1 MPAMSRSHALVAA
14 SAAIAIAITLAAC
27 GHPAPPPP
35 IPTKMVMPDPTGPH
49 ADAIAAQVKPYV
61 DAEILSGVVVGV
73 IDGDHTEI
81 YGFGA
86 RVPGKPDRPDGH
98 TIFEL
103 GTATQIFTSI
113 LLADS
118 VLRGEVAYDTD
129 LSQLMPLGVTVP
141 TQNDQR
147 ITLEMLA
154 THRSGL
160 PSMPRSLAPKVFD
173 PDPYSGYTADRMY
186 EDLVTS
192 PLEAE
197 PGSVVHYSS
206 WGVGLL
212 GFALARKAGTDYGH
226 LLVERVSQPL
236 HLDDT
241 HVDVTPEEET
251 RVAPGHNEDL
261 GDTSPWHLDALNGAG
276 GLHSTAHDLL
286 VLLRAEIDA
295 AHGGQGPLADRLRAT
310 QDVKVAADPRSV
322 GLGWWI
328 EKDGRLWHTGTS
340 GGYHVFIG
348 FDPGRRQGAVILSAT
363 STSLVD
369 RLGGAILDLLGGTA
383 PPPVV
388 FPDPSAFAPLV
399 GRYQV
404 GNGTADVVAK
414 GKRLYLIEQN
424 QPPTRLLPL
433 SATEFFLEPVQAP
446 MAFQVESGK
455 AVGLVV
461 FVGGQRLEGRRTG
474 DLPTGTGPAT
484 GPSAP

>member
-1 MPAMSRSHALVAA
+1 MAAMSRR
-14 SAAIAIAITLAAC
+14 SAAAVAAITLASC

-35 IPTKMVMPDPTGPH
+35 VPTKTVAPDPTGPH
-49 ADAIAAQVKPYV
+49 ADAIAAQVTPYI

-73 IDGDHTEI
+73 IDGDHAEI

-86 RVPGKPDRPDGH
+86 RVPGQPERPDGR
-98 TIFEL
+98 TVFEL
-103 GTATQIFTSI
+103 GTATQVFTSI

-118 VLRGEVAYDTD
+118 VLRGEVAYDTE
-129 LSQLMPLGVTVP
+129 LAQLMPLGVTVP
-141 TQNDQR
+141 TENDQR

-186 EDLVTS
+186 DDLVS
-192 PLEAE
+192 SRLEAA
-197 PGSVVHYSS
+197 PGTLVHYSS

-212 GFALARKAGTDYGH
+212 GFALARKAESDVTH
-226 LLVERVSQPL
+226 LFAERIAAPL
-236 HLDDT
+236 HLADT
-241 HVDVTPEEET
+241 SVDVTAAEEA

-261 GDTSPWHLDALNGAG
+261 GATSAWHLDALVAAG
-276 GLHSTAHDLL
+276 GLHSTARDLL
-286 VLLRAEIDA
+286 ALLRAEIDA

-310 QDVKVAADPRSV
+310 QEVRVPADPRSV
-322 GLGWWI
+322 ALGWWI

-340 GGYHVFIG
+340 GGYHVFLG
-348 FDPGRRQGAVILSAT
+348 FDPARRQGVVVLSST

-369 RLGGAILDLLGGTA
+369 RLGGAIEDVLGGTA
-383 PPPVV
+383 PPPVT
-388 FPDPSAFAPLV
+388 FPDPSSFAAFV

-404 GNGTADVVAK
+404 GNAIADVVAR
-414 GKRLYLIEQN
+414 GKRLYLIEQG

-446 MAFQVESGK
+446 MAFDIEDGHSI
-455 AVGLVV
+455 GLVI
-461 FVGGQRLEGRRTG
+461 FLGGQRVEGTRIG
-474 DLPTGTGPAT
+474 DVPAGIGPA
-484 GPSAP
+484 PAPTP

>member
-1 MPAMSRSHALVAA
+1 MPAMSRRPTAAVAA
-14 SAAIAIAITLAAC
+14 LTLAAC

-35 IPTKMVMPDPTGPH
+35 IPTATVASDPTGPH

-86 RVPGKPDRPDGH
+86 RTPGKPDRPDGR
-98 TIFEL
+98 TVFEL
-103 GTATQIFTSI
+103 GTFTQVFTSL

-118 VLRGEVAYDTD
+118 VLRGEVGYDTE
-129 LSQLMPLGVTVP
+129 LAQLMPLGVSVP
-141 TQNDQR
+141 TESDQR

-160 PSMPRSLAPKVFD
+160 PAMPRSLAPKVFD

-186 EDLVTS
+186 DDLVS
-192 PLEAE
+192 AKLEAT
-197 PGSVVHYSS
+197 PGTLVHYSS

-212 GFALARKAGTDYGH
+212 GFALARKAGTDYPTMFS
-226 LLVERVSQPL
+226 ERVGGPL
-236 HLDDT
+236 HLADT
-241 HVDVTPEEET
+241 HVDVTAEEQA

-261 GDTSPWHLDALNGAG
+261 GDASPWHLDAVVGAG
-276 GLHSTAHDLL
+276 GLHSTARDLL
-286 VLLRAEIDA
+286 ALLRAEIDA

-310 QDVKVAADPRSV
+310 QEVRVPADPRSV
-322 GLGWWI
+322 ALGWWV

-340 GGYHVFIG
+340 GGYHAFVG
-348 FDPGRRQGAVILSAT
+348 FDPARRQGVVLLAAT

-369 RLGGAILDLLGGTA
+369 RLGGALLDVLAGSA
-383 PPPVV
+383 PPPVE
-388 FPDPSAFAPLV
+388 FPDPSTFAALV

-404 GNGTADVVAK
+404 GNATADVVAR
-414 GKRLYLIEQN
+414 GKRLYLIEEH

-433 SATEFFLEPVQAP
+433 STTEFFLEPVQAP
-446 MAFQVESGK
+446 MAFDVEDGK
-455 AVGLVV
+455 AVALVV
-461 FVGGQRLEGRRTG
+461 FVGGQRIEGRRTG
-474 DLPTGTGPAT
+474 DVPGGTGPAP
-484 GPSAP
+484 GPSGP